1 MLGMAKK
8 KTNGGRAREH
18 GKVRFVGAE
27 IDPRLDDAI
36 EECVSQERR
45 TKKAIITLALEE
57 YLAKHDLWPPQG
69 Q

>member
-1 MLGMAKK
+1 MLAMAKK
-8 KTNGGRAREH
+8 KTNGGRAREQ

-27 IDPRLDDAI
+27 VDPRLDDAI
-36 EECVSQERR
+36 EECALKERR
-45 TKKAIITLALEE
+45 SKKAIITLALEE